1 MQSILEDKM
10 DDKNKPLP
18 WDYFLTN
25 YEKDLLQLPM
35 EEVIRKYSRISRE
48 QITKDF
54 QELKAG
60 QNNPNE

>member
-1 MQSILEDKM
+1 M
-10 DDKNKPLP
+10 DDKKEPLP

-25 YEKDLLQLPM
+25 YEKDLLRLPM
-35 EEVIRKYSRISRE
+35 EEAIRKYPGVSRE